1 MGKIEA
7 LLTLGAIGAIGVIG
21 YAVYRNAGKVGDLFA
36 QSAQRA
42 VTDPF
47 SNWLDS
53 LLGGSNGN
61 GNGNGRTTAPPL
73 LEDPNLLPE
82 AAAPPP
88 GLDPQGPPS
97 AYAALI
103 PGAKKSA
110 AQALSIWNE
119 ASGSRKRIQ
128 ELAEQATIKSGSVV
142 PELTTYQTIVDLT
155 RVSVGGKDPLTNKFY
170 DFIDTAEREAIPLS
184 REAVAWYR
192 DVEKRYVREV
202 YL

>member
-1 MGKIEA
+1 MGKIET

-61 GNGNGRTTAPPL
+61 GNGNGTSTAPPI
-73 LEDPNLLPE
+73 LEEYNLLPE

-88 GLDPQGPPS
+88 GLDDPGPPS
-97 AYAALI
+97 AYAAMI

-110 AQALSIWNE
+110 EAALRIWNPGSRQQILE
-119 ASGSRKRIQ
+119 KAAALTRQSGSI
-128 ELAEQATIKSGSVV
+128 V
-142 PELTTYQTIVDLT
+142 PELTQYQTIVDLT
-155 RVSVGGKDPLTNKFY
+155 RVSVGGKEPLTNKFY

-184 REAVAWYR
+184 KEAVAWYR